1 MGDTEFKTKLAMVKN
16 TLTVLFLAPLFYF
29 GLVWPVEARE
39 NVTNW
44 YVKDLRAEFV
54 LAPDSTMTVT
64 EWITADC
71 GECVGKHGIF
81 RIVPTEARTERETM
95 ETPTELISITDFAG
109 RSYPY
114 TETINRGDATMTWKI
129 GDPDVTVTGVHEYKI
144 VYQVRNVIRTNPA
157 SDEFYWNINGNF
169 WDMDIDAYEAS
180 IVFPAGVTREEN
192 NLSLYSG
199 VLGARDN
206 TLAEASWQ
214 GERLIITGKR
224 MLTPGEGITL
234 SASVPT
240 GIFTPYQFG
249 WWETYGAY
257 LVWLLPFFVWRSAYR
272 TWRKYGDDPAWDKV
286 VIPEYEIP
294 AHLNALEL
302 GMLSTNGD
310 WKNEFVTAGIIELAV
325 LGALTIR
332 EEETKILF
340 FTTKEF
346 ILEKHERPG
355 LTLTKAQELLLD
367 AVFATGDSVKLS
379 ALKNKFYQSVPVI
392 KKSVIELLA
401 TKGLLVKEGL
411 RYRVL
416 FLVLGVLLIMAS
428 VFLLAQ
434 MYLVATGA
442 VWFSGI
448 ILIIFGIVMPKRTLA
463 GTETNWK
470 IEGLKLYMETAE
482 KARQQFYEKERI
494 FEILLPA
501 AIVFGMTKKW
511 VAKMREIYGEAYFTG
526 YHPAWFVAS
535 DMGGFD
541 TESFSTHI
549 ESLSSS
555 IASNTGTPSGS
566 GGSGSSGGGGGGGGG
581 GGW

>member
-1 MGDTEFKTKLAMVKN
+1 MGR
-16 TLTVLFLAPLFYF
+16 VLGTFGVVLMLFMM
-29 GLVWPVEARE
+29 GISGAEARE
-39 NVTNW
+39 NVSNW
-44 YVKDLRAEFV
+44 YVKDLRAEFA

-81 RIVPTEARTERETM
+81 RIVPTEARTERETIK
-95 ETPTELISITDFAG
+95 TPTELISITDFAG
-109 RSYPY
+109 QSYPY
-114 TETINRGDATMTWKI
+114 TETVNRGDATITWKI
-129 GDPDVTVTGVHEYKI
+129 GDPDVTVTGVHQYKI
-144 VYQVRNVIRTNPA
+144 VYQVRNVIRSNPA
-157 SDEFYWNINGNF
+157 SDEFYWNVNGHF
-169 WDMDIDAYEAS
+169 WDMDINAYEAS
-180 IVFPAGVTREEN
+180 IVFPAGVTREEAD
-192 NLSLYSG
+192 LSLYSG
-199 VLGARDN
+199 VLGAKDN

-214 GERLIITGKR
+214 GERLVIVGKR
-224 MLTPGEGITL
+224 MLAPGEGITL
-234 SASVPT
+234 SVSVPK

-257 LVWLLPFFVWRSAYR
+257 LVWLLPFLVWRSAYR
-272 TWRKYGDDPAWDKV
+272 TWRKYGDDPSWDKV

-294 AHLNALEL
+294 AHLNGLEL

-325 LGALTIR
+325 KGALSIR

-340 FTTKEF
+340 FSTKEF

-355 LTLTKAQELLLD
+355 LTLTKAEQLLLD
-367 AVFATGDSVKLS
+367 AIFATGDSVKLS
-379 ALKNKFYQSVPVI
+379 ALKNKFYRVVPEI
-392 KKSVIELLA
+392 KKSVTESLA

-411 RYRVL
+411 KYRVL
-416 FLVLGVLLIMAS
+416 FLILGVLLIMAS
-428 VFLLAQ
+428 VFLLAHS
-434 MYLVATGA
+434 YLVAAGA
-442 VWFSGI
+442 VCFSGL
-448 ILIIFGIVMPKRTLA
+448 ILIGFGLVMPKRTLL

-470 IEGLKLYMETAE
+470 IGGLKLYMETAE

-494 FEILLPA
+494 FEVLLPA
-501 AIVFGMTKKW
+501 AIVFGMTKEW
-511 VAKMREIYGEAYFTG
+511 VAKMRELYGEAYFTG
-526 YHPAWFVAS
+526 YHPTWFVAS

-541 TESFSTHI
+541 TESFSSHI